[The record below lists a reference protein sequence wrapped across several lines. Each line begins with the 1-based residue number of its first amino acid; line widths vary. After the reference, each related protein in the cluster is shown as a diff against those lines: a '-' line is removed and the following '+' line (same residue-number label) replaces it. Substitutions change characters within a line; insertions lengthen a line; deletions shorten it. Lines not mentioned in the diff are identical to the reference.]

1 MNRIVI
7 FSESVSTQIITSAFP
22 MHEPLVVHSKSECA
36 GTLVGEA
43 AIDCLVV
50 QRDIYGP
57 EYQAFLSSIHHH
69 FPLLEI
75 VLIAPGGPT
84 APPDGCRFLD
94 GSAGDADL
102 AGRIAAVSQA
112 ARAADHRHGI
122 RYDWPLVG
130 HLASGGR
137 EVSCKVRAFSSS
149 GAFLETDA
157 AAPADTAAEADM
169 AAQADAAAILRIE
182 FLNSQM
188 TVKCE
193 IVRRQEAGATEP
205 GGCGVRFLDLS
216 VPALEFCERIVR
228 DAVVQ
233 ALLYPEQEKAVPAMT
248 DEDLL
253 IPGYDQM

>member
-7 FSESVSTQIITSAFP
+7 FSESVSTEIITSAFP

-36 GTLVGEA
+36 GTLVREA

-57 EYQAFLSSIHHH
+57 EYQSFLSSIQHH
-69 FPLLEI
+69 FPLLEV

-94 GSAGDADL
+94 WSAGDADL

-149 GAFLETDA
+149 GAFLEADA
-157 AAPADTAAEADM
+157 AAQTDT
-169 AAQADAAAILRIE
+169 AAILRIE

-193 IVRRQEAGATEP
+193 IVRRQEASAEEP

-253 IPGYDQM
+253 IPGYDQI